1 MVRGDEKEPVVVK
14 LAPLGQVSGRL
25 LDGDGNPLGGVE
37 VMIDPVSEAGGSLY
51 ALAARPRTPVR
62 TDKEGRF
69 RLENIVPGLPFWL
82 RRWETMY
89 FVAERA
95 VGVQQVKPGEALD
108 LGDVRVKPAR

>member
-62 TDKEGRF
+62 TDKDGRF
-69 RLENIVPGLPFWL
+69 RLDNIVPGLQFWL
-82 RRWETMY
+82 LRREADS
-89 FVAERA
+89 FVPERA
-95 VGVQQVKPGEALD
+95 VGVQLIKPGEALD
-108 LGDVRVKPAR
+108 LGDVQVKPAR